1 MTSTATPVA
10 APRAITTKVVGQGA
24 TGPLRITLIDESD
37 LASAGLGV
45 LLAPFGHRVLLVD
58 NREAIAHP
66 ENLDVVL
73 YEPLGLCGTAESLLR
88 DLQRRV
94 EAPTAVFSWAEAQ
107 DLPVPTA
114 RPHLSKNLTAS
125 RLVVDLEDL
134 ASGRFKVQDV
144 VAPSKLA
151 AAAATEVADTPEASA
166 RAMSDAALRVL
177 TARECDIVELIV
189 AGMSNRE
196 IGDELSLSVNSVKTY
211 IRTAYRKMGVQ
222 RRTQAML
229 WALEHGLGTR
239 PEALVG

>member
-1 MTSTATPVA
+1 MTMTNTASTRTP
-10 APRAITTKVVGQGA
+10 TG
-24 TGPLRITLIDESD
+24 TGPLRIALIDESD
-37 LASAGLGV
+37 LASAGLGAI
-45 LLAPFGHRVLLVD
+45 LEPFGHRVRLVD

-66 ENLDVVL
+66 EALDVVL

-94 EAPTAVFSWAEAQ
+94 EAPTAVFSWADA
-107 DLPVPTA
+107 DHLPVATA
-114 RPHLSKNLTAS
+114 RPYLSKNCTAS

-134 ASGRFKVQDV
+134 ASGRFAQRPAPAPV
-144 VAPSKLA
+144 VLEE
-151 AAAATEVADTPEASA
+151 ATPVEAETSS
-166 RAMSDAALRVL
+166 RALPDAALRVL

-196 IGDELSLSVNSVKTY
+196 IGEELSLSVNSVKTY

-229 WALEHGLGTR
+229 WALEHGLGAR
-239 PEALVG
+239 PEGLVG

>member
-1 MTSTATPVA
+1 MTSTTTSRPETM
-10 APRAITTKVVGQGA
+10 APQSLHQVPS
-24 TGPLRITLIDESD
+24 GPLRITLIDESD
-37 LASAGLGV
+37 LASAGLEA
-45 LLAPFGHRVLLVD
+45 LLAPFGHRVLLVN

-66 ENLDVVL
+66 ETLDVVL

-94 EAPTAVFSWAEAQ
+94 EAPTAVFSWADAEN
-107 DLPVPTA
+107 LPVPTA
-114 RPHLSKNLTAS
+114 RPYLSKNLTAS

-134 ASGRFKVQDV
+134 ASGRFAVQDLPV
-144 VAPSKLA
+144 VTPQEVPA
-151 AAAATEVADTPEASA
+151 ALEPESGG
-166 RAMSDAALRVL
+166 RVVPDAALKVL

-229 WALEHGLGTR
+229 WALEHGLGLR
-239 PEALVG
+239 PDALVG

>member
-1 MTSTATPVA
+1 MTTTTTSTPSA
-10 APRAITTKVVGQGA
+10 
-24 TGPLRITLIDESD
+24 PLRITLIDDSA
-37 LASAGLGV
+37 LASAGLGA
-45 LLAPFGHRVLLVD
+45 LLAPFGHRVELVD

-66 ENLDVVL
+66 ETLDIVL
-73 YEPLGLCGTAESLLR
+73 YEPLGLCGTAETLLR

-94 EAPTAVFSWAEAQ
+94 QAPTAVFSWADVQ

-114 RPHLSKNLTAS
+114 RPYLSKNLTAS

-134 ASGRFKVQDV
+134 ASGRFVEPEVPVGVSRDD
-144 VAPSKLA
+144 A
-151 AAAATEVADTPEASA
+151 AAAEEADESEERRPPE
-166 RAMSDAALRVL
+166 AALRVL

-229 WALEHGLGTR
+229 WALEHGLGVR
-239 PEALVG
+239 PDALVG

>member
-1 MTSTATPVA
+1 MNSTASAPRETATAGTTST
-10 APRAITTKVVGQGA
+10 RASGS
-24 TGPLRITLIDESD
+24 GPLRVTLIDDSA
-37 LASAGLGV
+37 LASAGLEAI
-45 LLAPFGHRVLLVD
+45 LAPFGHRVQLVD
-58 NREAIAHP
+58 NREAIARP
-66 ENLDVVL
+66 ETLDVVL

-94 EAPTAVFSWAEAQ
+94 EGPTAVFSWADVEH
-107 DLPVPTA
+107 LPVPTA
-114 RPHLSKNLTAS
+114 RPYLSKNLTAS

-134 ASGRFKVQDV
+134 ASGRFEEPELPAAV
-144 VAPSKLA
+144 VAQ
-151 AAAATEVADTPEASA
+151 EVAEAPAEPESTE
-166 RAMSDAALRVL
+166 RQLPDAALRVL

-229 WALEHGLGTR
+229 WALEHGLGARLETM
-239 PEALVG
+239 VG

>member
-1 MTSTATPVA
+1 MTTATFNAATTATTRAAAPSSTA
-10 APRAITTKVVGQGA
+10 
-24 TGPLRITLIDESD
+24 PLRITLIDESD
-37 LASAGLGV
+37 LASAGLEA
-45 LLAPFGHRVLLVD
+45 LLAPFGHRVTLVN

-66 ENLDVVL
+66 ETLDVVL

-94 EAPTAVFSWAEAQ
+94 EAPTAVFSWA
-107 DLPVPTA
+107 DMDHLPVPTA
-114 RPHLSKNLTAS
+114 RPYLSKNLTAS

-134 ASGRFKVQDV
+134 ASGRFVDRV
-144 VAPSKLA
+144 VAQAVPREEPAVVAEEPAAGSRHLA
-151 AAAATEVADTPEASA
+151 DS
-166 RAMSDAALRVL
+166 ALRVL

-229 WALEHGLGTR
+229 WALEHGLGAR

>member
-1 MTSTATPVA
+1 MTSTTTISSPSAATKGRA
-10 APRAITTKVVGQGA
+10 A
-24 TGPLRITLIDESD
+24 GPLRVTLIDDSD
-37 LASAGLGV
+37 LASAGLGA
-45 LLAPFGHRVLLVD
+45 LLAPFGHRVQLVD
-58 NREAIAHP
+58 NREAIARP
-66 ENLDVVL
+66 ESLDVVL

-94 EAPTAVFSWAEAQ
+94 EGPTAVFSWAEMEN
-107 DLPVPTA
+107 LPTPTA
-114 RPHLSKNLTAS
+114 RPYLSKNCTAS
-125 RLVVDLEDL
+125 RLVVDIEDL
-134 ASGRFKVQDV
+134 ASGRFASPEPV
-144 VAPSKLA
+144 VTPIRP
-151 AAAATEVADTPEASA
+151 EVGVADDEPAE
-166 RAMSDAALRVL
+166 RRLPDVALRVL

-229 WALEHGLGTR
+229 WALEHGLGAR

>member
-1 MTSTATPVA
+1 MNAT
-10 APRAITTKVVGQGA
+10 TT
-24 TGPLRITLIDESD
+24 TRRESGPLRITLVDDSA
-37 LASAGLGV
+37 LATAGLEAI
-45 LLAPFGHRVLLVD
+45 LAPFGHRVQLVD
-58 NREAIAHP
+58 NREAIARP
-66 ENLDVVL
+66 ESLDVVL

-94 EAPTAVFSWAEAQ
+94 EGPTAVFSWADVEQ
-107 DLPVPTA
+107 LPVATA
-114 RPHLSKNLTAS
+114 RPYLSKNLTAS

-134 ASGRFKVQDV
+134 ASGRFESPEVPAAAPEETV
-144 VAPSKLA
+144 VAA
-151 AAAATEVADTPEASA
+151 ADEEQSTERQLP
-166 RAMSDAALRVL
+166 DAALRVL

-229 WALEHGLGTR
+229 WALEHGLGSR
-239 PEALVG
+239 VDALVG

>member
-1 MTSTATPVA
+1 MTMTTTART
-10 APRAITTKVVGQGA
+10 APASGA
-24 TGPLRITLIDESD
+24 VPLRITLIDESD
-37 LASAGLGV
+37 LASAGLEA
-45 LLAPFGHRVLLVD
+45 LLAPFAHRVTLVG

-66 ENLDVVL
+66 ETLDVVL

-94 EAPTAVFSWAEAQ
+94 EAPTAVFSWAGMEQ
-107 DLPVPTA
+107 LPAPTA
-114 RPHLSKNLTAS
+114 RPYLSKNLTAS

-134 ASGRFKVQDV
+134 ASGRFVEPV
-144 VAPSKLA
+144 VAPAPREERADTVSA
-151 AAAATEVADTPEASA
+151 AAAERDLPRSA
-166 RAMSDAALRVL
+166 LKVL

-229 WALEHGLGTR
+229 WALEHGLPAR
-239 PEALVG
+239 SVALVG

>member
-1 MTSTATPVA
+1 MTMTTTASPVSF
-10 APRAITTKVVGQGA
+10 TSVV
-24 TGPLRITLIDESD
+24 PLRITLIDESD
-37 LASAGLGV
+37 LASAGLEA
-45 LLAPFGHRVLLVD
+45 LLAPFGHRVKLVN

-66 ENLDVVL
+66 ETLDVVL
-73 YEPLGLCGTAESLLR
+73 YEPLGLCGMAESLLR

-94 EAPTAVFSWAEAQ
+94 EAPTAVFSWAEVK

-114 RPHLSKNLTAS
+114 RPYLSKNLTAS

-134 ASGRFKVQDV
+134 ASGRFVDRV
-144 VAPSKLA
+144 VAPATPRKESA
-151 AAAATEVADTPEASA
+151 AVADEATTAGRTLPDS
-166 RAMSDAALRVL
+166 ALRVL

-229 WALEHGLGTR
+229 WALEHGLGLR

>member
-1 MTSTATPVA
+1 MNSSLSSSTATAPSAGPV
-10 APRAITTKVVGQGA
+10 
-24 TGPLRITLIDESD
+24 RITLIDESD
-37 LASAGLGV
+37 LASAGLAAI
-45 LLAPFGHRVLLVD
+45 LAPFGHRVQLVD
-58 NREAIAHP
+58 NREAIARP
-66 ENLDVVL
+66 ESLDVVL

-88 DLQRRV
+88 DLQRHV
-94 EAPTAVFSWAEAQ
+94 EGPTAVFSWAEAEN
-107 DLPVPTA
+107 LPAPIA
-114 RPHLSKNLTAS
+114 RPYLSKNLTAS

-134 ASGRFKVQDV
+134 ASGRFKEVVVTVTTALEDV
-144 VAPSKLA
+144 AESA
-151 AAAATEVADTPEASA
+151 AASEAAA
-166 RAMSDAALRVL
+166 RELPGAALRVL

-229 WALEHGLGTR
+229 WALEHGLGAR

>member
-1 MTSTATPVA
+1 MNSTAISTESRPTAPVA
-10 APRAITTKVVGQGA
+10 NLAGPRHP
-24 TGPLRITLIDESD
+24 GPVRVTLVDDSA
-37 LASAGLGV
+37 LASAGLEA
-45 LLAPFGHRVLLVD
+45 LLAPFAHRVQLVG
-58 NREAIAHP
+58 NREAIARP
-66 ENLDVVL
+66 ETLDLVL

-94 EAPTAVFSWAEAQ
+94 GGQTAVFSWAEAEN
-107 DLPVPTA
+107 LPVATA
-114 RPHLSKNLTAS
+114 RPYLSKNLTAS

-134 ASGRFKVQDV
+134 ASGRFEIVEV
-144 VAPSKLA
+144 PVA
-151 AAAATEVADTPEASA
+151 AAREDVAEDVAAAESA
-166 RAMSDAALRVL
+166 ERHLPDAALRVL

-229 WALEHGLGTR
+229 WALEHGLGAR